1 MSLRQHLTAQV
12 ERLEQLNALLEQ
24 EQMLLGDG
32 KIDGE
37 QLKQLAE
44 QKQTLQHAIETNE
57 TKRRAAQQKLG
68 FSNDAEGA
76 REAAQQADCADVWQQ
91 LLERTQR
98 IAQLNSLNGELIQ
111 HRLHHN
117 QQMLNIL
124 RDAAGTGGAAIY
136 GADGSQETTP
146 QRLNSKA

>member
-1 MSLRQHLTAQV
+1 MSLREHLTAQV
-12 ERLEQLNALLEQ
+12 ERIDQLHALLEE
-24 EQMLLGDG
+24 EQKLLGDG

-37 QLKQLAE
+37 KLQQLAAR
-44 QKQTLQHAIETNE
+44 KQTLQQAIEQNE
-57 TKRRAAQQKLG
+57 SKRRAAQQKLG
-68 FSNDAEGA
+68 FSNDANGA
-76 REAAQQADCADVWQQ
+76 RAAADQAGCADVWQQ

-124 RDAAGTGGAAIY
+124 RDAAGSGGTAMY
-136 GADGSQETTP
+136 DADGSQTTTP
-146 QRLNSKA
+146 QRINSKA

>member
-24 EQMLLGDG
+24 EQKLLGDG

-37 QLKQLAE
+37 KLQQLAAR
-44 QKQTLQHAIETNE
+44 KQTLQQAIEANE

-68 FSNDAEGA
+68 FSNDAAGA
-76 REAAQQADCADVWQQ
+76 KEAAKQADCADIWQQ

-98 IAQLNSLNGELIQ
+98 IAQLNDLNGELIQ

-124 RDAAGTGGAAIY
+124 RDAAGSGGTAMY
-136 GADGSQETTP
+136 GADGSQDTTP
-146 QRLNSKA
+146 QRINSKA

>member
-1 MSLRQHLTAQV
+1 MSLRQHLTEQV
-12 ERLEQLNALLEQ
+12 ERLGQLQALLEQ
-24 EQMLLGDG
+24 EQRLLGDG

-37 QLKQLAE
+37 KLKSLAE
-44 QKQTLQHAIETNE
+44 QKHVIQQNIESSE
-57 TKRRAAQQKLG
+57 SKRRAAQQKLG
-68 FSNDAEGA
+68 FSNDAAGA
-76 REAAQQADCADVWQQ
+76 RKAAEQASCTDIWQQ

-124 RDAAGTGGAAIY
+124 RDAAGSGSAAMY
-136 GADGSQETTP
+136 GADGSQESTP

>member
-1 MSLRQHLTAQV
+1 MSLNHHLTAQV
-12 ERLEQLNALLEQ
+12 ERLDQLHDLLEL
-24 EQMLLGDG
+24 EQRLLGDG

-37 QLKQLAE
+37 KLQQVAE
-44 QKQTLQHAIETNE
+44 QKQALQQAIEE
-57 TKRRAAQQKLG
+57 HESKRRAAQRKLG
-68 FSNDAEGA
+68 FSDDARGA
-76 REAAQQADCADVWQQ
+76 REAAQQADCAEVWKQ
-91 LLERTQR
+91 LLDKTQR

-124 RDAAGTGGAAIY
+124 RDAAGSGGTAMY
-136 GADGSQETTP
+136 GADGSQATTP

>member
-1 MSLRQHLTAQV
+1 MSLSQHLSAQV
-12 ERLEQLNALLEQ
+12 ERLDQLQKLLEL
-24 EQMLLGDG
+24 EQRLLGDG

-37 QLKQLAE
+37 KLQHVAE
-44 QKQTLQHAIETNE
+44 QKHVLQSAIEKHEST
-57 TKRRAAQQKLG
+57 RRAAQRKLG
-68 FSNDAEGA
+68 FSDDATGA
-76 REAAQQADCADVWQQ
+76 RQAAEQADCLEIWKQ
-91 LLERTQR
+91 LLDKTQR

-124 RDAAGTGGAAIY
+124 RDAAGSGGAAIY
-136 GADGSQETTP
+136 GADGSQDTTP